1 MVLAR
6 ISMYNR
12 MKKRG
17 LKSILVS
24 TVHDSIVADCP
35 DEEVDEVCKMFHQ
48 VTHDIPANFE
58 RIFGKKFNLPM
69 KAEVLF
75 GHNLNQMEEYKI

>member
-1 MVLAR
+1 MILAR

-35 DEEVDEVCKMFHQ
+35 DNEVEEVCNMFHE
-48 VTHDIPANFE
+48 VFRDIPSNFE

-69 KAEVLF
+69 KAEVLY
-75 GHNLNQMEEYKI
+75 GNNLNQMEEYKI